1 MIGRLHAF
9 AAALLVFGC
18 ASVTAEPPETQTAI
32 RRFYEAHASENIGQC
47 LAPYIDGFTTLRVVD
62 SDPERMVV
70 DARYMYRDWIKDERA
85 SDGQRLGNPCVGFG
99 ERRFVLA
106 KIDGTWRVEQMS
118 GPQRGRASAP
128 SGNPGLR

>member
-1 MIGRLHAF
+1 MSGRLHVF
-9 AAALLVFGC
+9 GAALLLFGC
-18 ASVTAEPPETQTAI
+18 AAATTEPPDTQTAI

-47 LAPYIDGFTTLRVVD
+47 LAPYIDGFTTLRVVE

-85 SDGQRLGNPCVGFG
+85 SAGQRIGNPCVGYG

-106 KIDGTWRVEQMS
+106 KIDGIWRVEQMS
-118 GPQRGRASAP
+118 GPQRGQRSASSA
-128 SGNPGLR
+128 NPRPR